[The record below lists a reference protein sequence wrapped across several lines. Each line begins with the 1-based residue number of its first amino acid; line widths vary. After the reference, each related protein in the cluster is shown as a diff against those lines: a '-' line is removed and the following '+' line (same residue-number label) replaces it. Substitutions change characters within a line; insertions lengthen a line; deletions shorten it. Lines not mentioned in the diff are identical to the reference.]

1 MITSNFKQTIGY
13 NSIIQKSRLVDQFY
27 ENLHYIFEKPFEIL
41 VSKYEQ
47 NMVPPTFFLTCA
59 S

>member
-1 MITSNFKQTIGY
+1 MISSNFKQTTGY

-27 ENLHYIFEKPFEIL
+27 EKQHCIFEKLFEIL

-47 NMVPPTFFLTCA
+47 NVMPPTFFLTCA